1 MTDRLLAIRCARIYL
16 REARLRAATPA
27 QRGFTFTLLEWAG
40 NARRR
45 AMQEMRSQIQGELFR
60 SDR

>member
-1 MTDRLLAIRCARIYL
+1 MT
-16 REARLRAATPA
+16 RAANIHAARVYLSESRTRAKTPA